1 MLNAHI
7 SLCKRVIEQHAFSVD
22 VVSDSLQVTEMAW
35 PDSEGTQ
42 RAVAASRLHNHFN
55 QAIFMGDPVGG
66 VFTAVNA
73 ADMQAVVKA
82 LGISTDDQVGRHCLK
97 KGGFALLLQHSNRMV
112 WHEDEFTIKSLDCSF
127 CRQMCI

>member
-1 MLNAHI
+1 MDA
-7 SLCKRVIEQHAFSVD
+7 
-22 VVSDSLQVTEMAW
+22 VSDSLQVTEMAW

-82 LGISTDDQVGRHCLK
+82 LGISTHEQVGRHCFK
-97 KGGFALLLQHSNRMV
+97 QGGFVLPLQHSNRTV
-112 WHEDEFTIKSLDCSF
+112 WHEDVITIRRLDCSF
-127 CRQMCI
+127 CRPTCICVAD